1 MKYEV
6 NTLKENGEI
15 ATSNTCDTLK
25 LAVSEY
31 NDLGAQNK
39 ELIEVSDNETD
50 FYPLYSFDTEDYSG
64 DMVITD
70 YVV

>member
-25 LAVSEY
+25 LAISEY

-50 FYPLYSFDTEDYSG
+50 FYPLYSFDTKDYSG

-70 YVV
+70 YDV